1 MHMTV
6 FVRSCLTA
14 CWALIAVFSFV
25 QCSEAIHPE
34 TRQMAREL
42 DDSLSVLMRV
52 SDDEAFFRKY
62 IAFNVRFTLRH
73 KLALNDTAI
82 NAELQQVIAKT
93 ALVQAAQR
101 RVDSIQERLR

>member
-1 MHMTV
+1 MPV
-6 FVRSCLTA
+6 FVRSCS
-14 CWALIAVFSFV
+14 ALIVIFFLA
-25 QCSEAIHPE
+25 QCSESVRPE

>member
-1 MHMTV
+1 MPV
-6 FVRSCLTA
+6 FVRSCSV
-14 CWALIAVFSFV
+14 LIVVFFLA
-25 QCSEAIHPE
+25 QCSERVRPE

-42 DDSLSVLMRV
+42 DDSLSVLMRI

-101 RVDSIQERLR
+101 RVDSIQERLP